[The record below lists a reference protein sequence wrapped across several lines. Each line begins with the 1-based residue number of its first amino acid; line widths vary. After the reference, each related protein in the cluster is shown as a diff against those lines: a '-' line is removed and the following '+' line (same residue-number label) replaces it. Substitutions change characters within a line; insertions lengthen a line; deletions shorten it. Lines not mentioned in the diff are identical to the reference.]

1 MRTILIALST
11 SRYSKTMVER
21 AFSEAETAQ
30 EGGESVGID
39 VVYVLES
46 GELKS
51 VYRSVG
57 EVGFLGSRTQKHVI
71 DTLAEELHRT
81 ARRRMGQIADRARAL
96 EIEVKTTE
104 QEGDFVQVIHEMAG
118 SQRYH
123 VIYLTRADRP
133 FISRFL
139 FGSKCEEVARL
150 VRGEGLG
157 EVIIGD

>member
-11 SRYSKTMVER
+11 SRFSEAMVER
-21 AFSEAETAQ
+21 ALSEAVSARDA
-30 EGGESVGID
+30 GEPVQID
-39 VVYVLES
+39 VVYILES
-46 GELKS
+46 GELNS
-51 VYRSVG
+51 VYRSGG
-57 EVGFLGSRTQKHVI
+57 EVGFLGSRTQKSVI

-81 ARRRMGQIADRARAL
+81 ARRRMGQIADQARAQGF
-96 EIEVKTTE
+96 EVQTTE
-104 QEGDFVQVIHEMAG
+104 REGDFVPVIHEMAG